1 MKEKRITLIVTRKK
15 DGFVRTVEIR
25 NFDKRNFFYKAYI
38 KVMRLLGNEVEEV
51 KWYGKESRNSVVN
64 HRFSVNC
71 NGYSMGGIRYVNR
84 PPMLSIRA

>member
-15 DGFVRTVEIR
+15 DGFVRTVEIG

-51 KWYGKESRNSVVN
+51 K
-64 HRFSVNC
+64 
-71 NGYSMGGIRYVNR
+71 
-84 PPMLSIRA
+84 